1 MKRPPDKRTNAN
13 LPSFLDESTVEAD
26 AYQAEAQEPEAD
38 ESSELDPPTGLIE
51 DADIEPEVTEA
62 EDETPEAPPAAENAP
77 PPRDVAGVVMMVLG
91 VVLVV
96 GSSVLIATQYRVDG
110 FEPQS
115 LMLLGAVL
123 FATSV
128 THRRVVTQHRRRE
141 ATESLTSLD
150 NEALLQITLSL
161 QSLADAHRQ
170 GGLPL
175 AADDL
180 QQVSN
185 ALQRQDEKIN
195 NLTKAMKMYGKPL
208 MEITGQGTEL
218 YSSLALVKTAVE
230 AGGEAV
236 TKAIARIEQQLR
248 ALDTHKPAISP
259 ELLAS
264 LTKATA
270 KIASLEEKSDRAL
283 EPLQKQIGR
292 LESTFGAALEKIENN
307 DSSKRLQRIESS
319 VGAAMEKIENNDSN
333 KRLQRIEEATK
344 KARED
349 VQELLR
355 GPDVEKVVAQLQ
367 DRLDKATTRLADG
380 IQKMREDSI
389 AELASQMREVQ
400 REITGLAKS
409 VAQVQAAVRNGAV
422 RGEASTH
429 AYSGPATVAP
439 HPSASA
445 PSVPPPSASAPAA
458 ASAPPAATGEYQ
470 TGKRAASSKN
480 VLGAIAKLKQ
490 MKS

>member
-1 MKRPPDKRTNAN
+1 MKRPLDNRTNAN
-13 LPSFLDESTVEAD
+13 LPRFLDESTVEPD
-26 AYQAEAQEPEAD
+26 VDPAESQQYEA
-38 ESSELDPPTGLIE
+38 ENGELDEPTGLIE
-51 DADIEPEVTEA
+51 DADVEPEVTA
-62 EDETPEAPPAAENAP
+62 DEDEAPQAQPEVGTRPPSG
-77 PPRDVAGVVMMVLG
+77 DVAGVVMMLLG

-96 GSSVLIATQYRVDG
+96 GSSVLIATQQDVKG
-110 FEPQS
+110 FSPQS

-123 FATSV
+123 FAASV
-128 THRRVVTQHRRRE
+128 THRRVVAQHSRRE
-141 ATESLTSLD
+141 ATEVLSSID

-180 QQVSN
+180 QQVN
-185 ALQRQDEKIN
+185 RALQRQDEKIN

-208 MEITGQGTEL
+208 MEITGQGAEL
-218 YSSLALVKTAVE
+218 YSSLAVVKTAVE
-230 AGGEAV
+230 AGGEAAN
-236 TKAIARIEQQLR
+236 KALARIEQQLR
-248 ALDTHKPAISP
+248 AHDTQKPAISP

-367 DRLDKATTRLADG
+367 DRLDKATARLADG

-389 AELASQMREVQ
+389 AELASQIREVQ

-422 RGEASTH
+422 RAEAPAPTWL
-429 AYSGPATVAP
+429 GPASAAP
-439 HPSASA
+439 QPTAPTPSS
-445 PSVPPPSASAPAA
+445 PPPAAPAA
-458 ASAPPAATGEYQ
+458 GAAGVTPTATGEYQ
-470 TGKRAASSKN
+470 TGKRATSSKN

-490 MKS
+490 MKG

>member
-1 MKRPPDKRTNAN
+1 MKRPPDNRTKDN
-13 LPSFLDESTVEAD
+13 LPSFLDESTVEPEAD
-26 AYQAEAQEPEAD
+26 LAEAQETEA
-38 ESSELDPPTGLIE
+38 EEPSELDPPTGLIE
-51 DADIEPEVTEA
+51 DADVEPEVHA
-62 EDETPEAPPAAENAP
+62 EEHETPRAQPEVETRAPSS
-77 PPRDVAGVVMMVLG
+77 DFAGVLMMLLG
-91 VVLVV
+91 VALVV
-96 GSSVLIATQYRVDG
+96 GSAVLIATQRDLAG
-110 FEPQS
+110 FSPQS
-115 LMLLGAVL
+115 LMVLGAVL

-128 THRRVVTQHRRRE
+128 THRRLVTQHRRRE
-141 ATESLTSLD
+141 ATESLSSLD

-161 QSLADAHRQ
+161 QSLAEAHRQ

-180 QQVSN
+180 QQVSR

-208 MEITGQGTEL
+208 MEITGQGAEL
-218 YSSLALVKTAVE
+218 YSSMAVVKTAVE
-230 AGGEAV
+230 SAGEVAN
-236 TKAIARIEQQLR
+236 KALARIEQQLR
-248 ALDTHKPAISP
+248 ADTQKSAISP

-270 KIASLEEKSDRAL
+270 KIASLEEKSERAL
-283 EPLQKQIGR
+283 EPLQKQIAR
-292 LESTFGAALEKIENN
+292 LETTFDTALEKIENN

-319 VGAAMEKIENNDSN
+319 VAAAMEKIENNDSD

-349 VQELLR
+349 VQELRR

-389 AELASQMREVQ
+389 AELASQIREIQ
-400 REITGLAKS
+400 REIVGLSKS
-409 VAQVQAAVRNGAV
+409 MAQVQNAVKNGAV
-422 RGEASTH
+422 RAE
-429 AYSGPATVAP
+429 
-439 HPSASA
+439 
-445 PSVPPPSASAPAA
+445 ASAPAWLGPAPA
-458 ASAPPAATGEYQ
+458 APQPTARASSSAPPAAPAAGAPGVTPTATGEYQ
-470 TGKRAASSKN
+470 TGKRATSGKN

-490 MKS
+490 MKG

>member
-1 MKRPPDKRTNAN
+1 MKRPPDNRTKDN

-26 AYQAEAQEPEAD
+26 ADLAEAQETEPE

-51 DADIEPEVTEA
+51 DADVEPEEAAVEEA
-62 EDETPEAPPAAENAP
+62 EDETPRNQPEVETRAPSK
-77 PPRDVAGVVMMVLG
+77 DVAGVVMMLLG
-91 VVLVV
+91 VLLVV
-96 GSSVLIATQYRVDG
+96 GSAVLIATQQDVAG
-110 FEPQS
+110 FSPQS

-128 THRRVVTQHRRRE
+128 THRRVVTQGRRRD
-141 ATESLTSLD
+141 ATESLSSLD

-180 QQVSN
+180 QQVTRT
-185 ALQRQDEKIN
+185 LQRQDEKIN

-208 MEITGQGTEL
+208 MEITGQGAEL

-230 AGGEAV
+230 SGGE
-236 TKAIARIEQQLR
+236 TTNKALARVEQQLR
-248 ALDTHKPAISP
+248 GLDTQKSAISP
-259 ELLAS
+259 ELQNS

-270 KIASLEEKSDRAL
+270 KLASLEA
-283 EPLQKQIGR
+283 
-292 LESTFGAALEKIENN
+292 TFGAAVEKIENN

-319 VGAAMEKIENNDSN
+319 VGAAMEKIENNEST

-355 GPDVEKVVAQLQ
+355 GPDVEKLVAQLQ
-367 DRLDKATTRLADG
+367 DRLDKSTTRLQDS

-389 AELASQMREVQ
+389 AELASQIREIQ
-400 REITGLAKS
+400 REITSLAKA
-409 VAQVQAAVRNGAV
+409 VAQVQTAVKSGAV
-422 RGEASTH
+422 RAEAP
-429 AYSGPATVAP
+429 APAWLGPAPAAP
-439 HPSASA
+439 HPTAPAPSSA
-445 PSVPPPSASAPAA
+445 PSAAGAPAA
-458 ASAPPAATGEYQ
+458 AAAGVTPTATGEYQ
-470 TGKRAASSKN
+470 TGKRATSGKN

-490 MKS
+490 MKG